1 MFPSPSIICT
11 TGTIKMN
18 TKHPISILWALK
30 GLKSEFMEAVISL
43 KLKCIES
50 KMVSVW
56 VIKKNRSL

>member
-1 MFPSPSIICT
+1 
-11 TGTIKMN
+11 MN

-30 GLKSEFMEAVISL
+30 GPTLEFMEAVISL